1 MDNSG
6 NIVQMQPPMIEAI
19 LETGVDWNSAIQV
32 IERRLI
38 ETGKGY
44 SKNKQTIVLARYAH
58 IMSSF
63 QAPRC
68 KSLQNYV
75 ENNKDTESNLS
86 LSSGCNIITRL
97 YPSRHTTLY
106 KL

>member
-1 MDNSG
+1 MDNAG

-44 SKNKQTIVLARYAH
+44 SKNKQTIVLALCTH
-58 IMSSF
+58 NVIISSSEM
-63 QAPRC
+63 QIP
-68 KSLQNYV
+68 
-75 ENNKDTESNLS
+75 TEL
-86 LSSGCNIITRL
+86 CR
-97 YPSRHTTLY
+97 
-106 KL
+106 K

>member
-19 LETGVDWNSAIQV
+19 IETGVDWNSAIQV

-44 SKNKQTIVLARYAH
+44 SKNKQTSALFTHNVIISKLRDARPY
-58 IMSSF
+58 
-63 QAPRC
+63 
-68 KSLQNYV
+68 
-75 ENNKDTESNLS
+75 
-86 LSSGCNIITRL
+86 
-97 YPSRHTTLY
+97 
-106 KL
+106 